1 MITKRT
7 EEIFRL
13 FTLLIAQ
20 FEEFND
26 PEGTANTR
34 KIRLLEASIKEFTDQ
49 VAMTNI
55 AREGI
60 ERIVA
65 NYDSKF
71 GESVADSQD
80 YKNLRRILNEKEEK
94 LQELRFRVDKYLEKI
109 RELALEQDE
118 IYLTAETEIEF
129 IEYILQEFKRIKS
142 SIRKNSWKERNY
154 IESIFQ
160 RYDPHYVP
168 DPTPEQ
174 MRLAGGM
181 DDDEV
186 IVLTDVVEPISEAPQ
201 EMVVAAPK
209 TPTRPFAAP
218 RPVDEDVPPA
228 DFLDHILTEKT
239 VEEKV
244 DQSDIDALFGAP
256 GGEDDD
262 DLEEEKSS
270 GDELDKLLAAPGG
283 DAHDELD
290 DLFADAGDSSKDKE
304 SEEGDLDD
312 LFKEME
318 STGPV
323 KPEDESTEVSEADV
337 EDLFRELE
345 GMASSGGGAPA
356 KGKKEEAP
364 DTSSIISQDDIDNL
378 FK

>member
-13 FTLLIAQ
+13 FTQLIAQ

-34 KIRLLEASIKEFTDQ
+34 KIRLLDASIKEFTDQ

-80 YKNLRRILNEKEEK
+80 YKNLRRILTEKEEK
-94 LQELRFRVDKYLEKI
+94 QQELRFRVDKYLEKI

-154 IESIFQ
+154 VESIFR
-160 RYDPHYVP
+160 RYDPHFVP
-168 DPTPEQ
+168 DPTLEQ

-186 IVLTDVVEPISEAPQ
+186 IVLTDVVEAVSEAPR
-201 EMVVAAPK
+201 EMVAAAPK
-209 TPTRPFAAP
+209 APAKTFAAQV
-218 RPVDEDVPPA
+218 PVDEEVPPG
-228 DFLDHILTEKT
+228 DFLNQLLAEKT

-256 GGEDDD
+256 DGEDDD
-262 DLEEEKSS
+262 DLDEDKSS
-270 GDELDKLLAAPGG
+270 GDDLDKLLAAPGG
-283 DAHDELD
+283 DEPD
-290 DLFADAGDSSKDKE
+290 DL
-304 SEEGDLDD
+304 
-312 LFKEME
+312 
-318 STGPV
+318 
-323 KPEDESTEVSEADV
+323 
-337 EDLFRELE
+337 
-345 GMASSGGGAPA
+345 
-356 KGKKEEAP
+356 
-364 DTSSIISQDDIDNL
+364 
-378 FK
+378 